1 MAKYDTNILCP
12 LLLQVFFHLNHVKA
26 LAELEVVE
34 DDDFFFPEIM
44 LNDDAIISILKKWI
58 VIVSA
63 IHYVTNRDW
72 KPVAMVGK

>member
-44 LNDDAIISILKKWI
+44 LNDDAIISILKK
-58 VIVSA
+58 
-63 IHYVTNRDW
+63 
-72 KPVAMVGK
+72 